1 MPKIKFALRSLL
13 SVALLAFVAS
23 RINWRD
29 LGAVLVRIDWRWASL
44 AFVITGTLIA
54 ALAVRWQV
62 FLRQQRIELPFRETY
77 SLAWAGQFFNS
88 FLPGSTGGDV
98 FKIYQV
104 CRRMPDRKPAAVA
117 SVLIDR
123 LSALFALLVLA
134 AIAFVREPT
143 PLRALAGASFGYLNS
158 VWLGA
163 ILVAG
168 AGAILVAKQ
177 VITARGW
184 GEKLRR
190 TVLATLGGIRLNA
203 AVGFALFL
211 AFAIHIANFVG
222 VYFLAR
228 SLGIDITCLQVLTM
242 MPLVFLFV
250 MLPIT
255 INGHGLRELLLI
267 GYFTHL
273 GVHISG
279 QMDIAYREVAVALS
293 LLLVANDL
301 LWSLAGGLQYF
312 ARTRPGAEP
321 KLVVSLMC

>member
-1 MPKIKFALRSLL
+1 MSLTVDPLSSLDRSTLRERALEALRAAITSGQYRPGDRLGEVEL
-13 SVALLAFVAS
+13 AKHLGVSRGTVREALRHLQQE
-23 RINWRD
+23 
-29 LGAVLVRIDWRWASL
+29 GLVTAGNRGMLRVNAISPKEVREL
-44 AFVITGTLIA
+44 FRVRA
-54 ALAVRWQV
+54 AL
-62 FLRQQRIELPFRETY
+62 E
-77 SLAWAGQFFNS
+77 
-88 FLPGSTGGDV
+88 
-98 FKIYQV
+98 
-104 CRRMPDRKPAAVA
+104 
-117 SVLIDR
+117 
-123 LSALFALLVLA
+123 
-134 AIAFVREPT
+134 
-143 PLRALAGASFGYLNS
+143 
-158 VWLGA
+158 
-163 ILVAG
+163 
-168 AGAILVAKQ
+168 
-177 VITARGW
+177 
-184 GEKLRR
+184 
-190 TVLATLGGIRLNA
+190 GIRLNA

-228 SLGIDITCLQVLTM
+228 SLRVDITCFQVLVM

-279 QMDIAYREVAVALS
+279 QTDIGYRESAVALS

-321 KLVVSLMC
+321 KLIVSPTC